1 MPRPRLSSI
10 FSFQINPSF
19 QLSEEDLQYL
29 DEFSF
34 NISSASNVN
43 MSNQTSAN
51 LSNDIFGNFSTT
63 TQAVMV
69 EVLRSTAMAGI
80 STTPSDIAMCDFSAI
95 KVTNSKN
102 HCIQKSY
109 IFRTSI
115 LQSTAGWQCWFAF
128 WEPCSTLPTSWC
140 SPTGT

>member
-1 MPRPRLSSI
+1 MLRPRLSSI

-69 EVLRSTAMAGI
+69 EVVRSTAMAGI
-80 STTPSDIAMCDFSAI
+80 GTTPSDMAICDFSAI
-95 KVTNSKN
+95 KVANSFFKQHCN
-102 HCIQKSY
+102 HDNYTFSG
-109 IFRTSI
+109 F
-115 LQSTAGWQCWFAF
+115 G
-128 WEPCSTLPTSWC
+128 
-140 SPTGT
+140 